1 MKTST
6 GLLILIAI
14 MHFIT
19 LSNITLFDGRWNGIA
34 MWLILDFLLQPLRF
48 IFWEEQIA
56 KAKFFKH

>member
-19 LSNITLFDGRWNGIA
+19 LSNIPLFDGRWNGIA
-34 MWLILDFLLQPLRF
+34 MWLNTGLFIAAIAFYFLGRTNSKSQVL
-48 IFWEEQIA
+48 
-56 KAKFFKH
+56 